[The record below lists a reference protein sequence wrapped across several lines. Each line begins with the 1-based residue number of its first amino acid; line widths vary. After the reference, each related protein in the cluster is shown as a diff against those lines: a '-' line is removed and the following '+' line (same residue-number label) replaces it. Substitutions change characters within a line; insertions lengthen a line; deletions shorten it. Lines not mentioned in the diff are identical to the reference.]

1 MSEIL
6 ITEIRASYKRVHDW
20 ALELVQDLTNEQ
32 MLHQTNTATPSI
44 AFHLWHMGRYAD
56 SVEGHIGDLKAQQIW
71 QTDGLA
77 QRWGF
82 DPGVLGTYASGT
94 GMKPEA
100 LAALSWP
107 AKSHIVTYARQSFE
121 SAERAIGSV
130 EPERLQDAANWG
142 GTIAS
147 AILMHLV
154 HESRHLGMIES
165 ARGVLGL
172 QGTTTS

>member
-6 ITEIRASYKRVHDW
+6 FAEIRTSYSRVHEW
-20 ALELVQDLTNEQ
+20 VLKLVENLTDEQ
-32 MLHQTNTATPSI
+32 MAHQTNTATPSI

-56 SVEGHIGDLKAQQIW
+56 SVEGHIGDSKAQQIW
-71 QTDGLA
+71 QIDRLA

-82 DPGVLGTYASGT
+82 DPGVLGTYTNGT

-100 LAALSWP
+100 LAVLPWP
-107 AKSHIVTYARQSFE
+107 KKCHIESYARKSFE
-121 SAERAIGSV
+121 SAERAIQFM

-147 AILMHLV
+147 DILMHLAY
-154 HESRHLGMIES
+154 ESRHLGMIES
-165 ARGVLGL
+165 ARCVLGL
-172 QGTTTS
+172 HGPATN